1 MGGLSL
7 LSSYVKIIRN
17 TTENLIWLDSGD
29 QFTGTLE
36 SYIFNGQTITKAF
49 NYMGLNLTSPGNHE
63 FDYGIQSYNKR
74 LLQ

>member
-7 LSSYVKIIRN
+7 LSSYVKIMRN

-36 SYIFNGQTITKAF
+36 SYIFNG
-49 NYMGLNLTSPGNHE
+49 
-63 FDYGIQSYNKR
+63 
-74 LLQ
+74 